1 MGPLDHRGERGY
13 CRPAGSARKILERG
27 RMCSVQWAASEAVSK
42 QSQEDKSGG
51 FLRGRPNGLY
61 FPKVDQVE
69 RGEMFERGPGM
80 KPKG

>member
-1 MGPLDHRGERGY
+1 M
-13 CRPAGSARKILERG
+13 
-27 RMCSVQWAASEAVSK
+27 QWAASEAVSK